1 MMQAGELEIYSFL
14 PGPFLRKYE
23 KRRDKMDVGEF
34 IGWLAKA
41 RYLAEIR
48 QISITNAIIQAFNPE
63 NET

>member
-1 MMQAGELEIYSFL
+1 MQAGELEIYSYL
-14 PGPFLRKYE
+14 PAPFLREYE
-23 KRRDKMDVGEF
+23 KQRDKMNVSEF